1 MSPKGGAVACL
12 MWGLGA
18 LFFSYAFFHRVAPS
32 VMIDDLMRDFAVG
45 GAILGNLSAF
55 YFYSYVALQIPVGLL
70 VDKWGARRMLSAAA
84 LLCAAG
90 SLTFALARNLEIAY
104 LGRLMIGAGAAFP
117 WVGCLALAAAW
128 FPPRRF
134 AMLTGLTVLA
144 GMLGGMFGQGPIA
157 ALVVGVGWR
166 ATMGG
171 AAAVALLLAG
181 AIWLVVRDRPP
192 SAASDTVAGPEPE
205 AQGVLAGLRQVAGSR
220 QTWLLAMF
228 GAALSAPMLAFGAL
242 WSVPYFELV
251 HGISRPAAAFTS
263 SMMLMGWAVGGPLAG
278 WVSDR
283 LGRRRRPM
291 VGGIALALVSLTAI
305 LHVPDLSLT
314 AVRALMFLTGLF
326 SGPMV
331 IAYATVRE
339 HNPAGA
345 GGTAYGMLNM
355 GVMASGAVFQ
365 PFIGWLLDLNWEGK
379 LVDGARVY
387 TLAAYETAFLVLPIL
402 MALGV
407 GAALLVRETWCR
419 PAGQSAT
426 EA

>member
-1 MSPKGGAVACL
+1 MSRTGGAMAWL

-70 VDKWGARRMLSAAA
+70 VDKWGPRRVLGAAA

-90 SLTFALARNLEIAY
+90 SLTFALAQNLNVAY

-134 AMLTGLTVLA
+134 ALLTGLTVLA

-171 AAAVALLLAG
+171 AAALALVLAA
-181 AIWLVVRDRPP
+181 AIWLVVRDRP
-192 SAASDTVAGPEPE
+192 AAAAAAGPAPAE
-205 AQGVLAGLRQVAGSR
+205 GSVLAGLRQVAGSR

-251 HGISRPAAAFTS
+251 HGISRPAAAFTA

-283 LGRRRRPM
+283 IGRRRWPM
-291 VGGIALALVSLTAI
+291 VGGIALALVSLTAV

-314 AVRALMFLTGLF
+314 AVRALMFTTGLF

-331 IAYATVRE
+331 VAYATIRE

-365 PFIGWLLDLNWEGK
+365 PVIGWLLDLNWDGTM
-379 LVDGARVY
+379 VAGARVY
-387 TLAAYETAFLVLPIL
+387 TLAAYNTAFLVLPVIL
-402 MALGV
+402 AVGV

-419 PAGQSAT
+419 PVGEPAPAT
-426 EA
+426 